1 MEPLYL
7 GVERV
12 RHDGDTYAT
21 LRLAQAL
28 ADRTTPG
35 CQARI
40 YRDDWAVPHIIVTV
54 PGREDWPL
62 VVQRGQWLIVDRKGE
77 LRVEG
82 NI

>member
-7 GVERV
+7 GVDRV
-12 RHDGDTYAT
+12 RHDGDTHAT

-28 ADRTTPG
+28 AGRTTPG
-35 CQARI
+35 CTAQI
-40 YRDDWAVPHIIVTV
+40 YRDDFAVPHIIVTV

-62 VVQRGQWLIVDRKGE
+62 VVQHGQWFVVDHKGE

-82 NI
+82 SI